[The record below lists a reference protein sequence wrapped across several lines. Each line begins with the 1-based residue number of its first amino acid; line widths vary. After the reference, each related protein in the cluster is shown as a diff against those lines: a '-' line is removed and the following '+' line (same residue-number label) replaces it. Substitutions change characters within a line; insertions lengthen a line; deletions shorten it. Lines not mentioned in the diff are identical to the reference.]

1 MVTSLHLG
9 WSSSMRLS
17 PSLSPLRCS
26 LFILIMRPC
35 HLWAV
40 SLKQGGWFL
49 STMSDFLSPS
59 QGIEPFPCP
68 LPSFPVQQNVYPFL
82 IMISF
87 GVTIGSSGGSGV
99 FFQLGLVPGTTE
111 GTSLFS
117 GRWPQPQKCC
127 SQRKREHRSCC
138 PSLERL
144 PYSPEWAE

>member
-26 LFILIMRPC
+26 LSILIMRPC

-59 QGIEPFPCP
+59 QGIDPFPCP
-68 LPSFPVQQNVYPFL
+68 LPSFPVQQNVYPFP

-87 GVTIGSSGGSGV
+87 GVAIGSSGGSGV
-99 FFQLGLVPGTTE
+99 FFQLGLVPGTTK
-111 GTSLFS
+111 GTKGPQKCHPVALFS
-117 GRWPQPQKCC
+117 GRWP
-127 SQRKREHRSCC
+127 
-138 PSLERL
+138 
-144 PYSPEWAE
+144 